1 VSKTHVQYLID
12 LPSHDIDPS
21 CPTSTRVDYW
31 SHRFGV
37 SGEFK
42 LRPAQ
47 AGGLTAADQLAK
59 YPGTGAFIQA
69 AVGSGK
75 TLLALLLARVYADV
89 KNPLLLVKPALI
101 PELEAE
107 IHRWRHHFKL
117 MVPRVMAYS
126 QLSRPEST
134 DALRAIAPDLI
145 IADEAQSLGNP
156 KSARTLRFLR
166 YMESAPGTRFIGMTG
181 TWADKSISE
190 YAHLMRLAI
199 GPLCPLPEG
208 KRPFNAWRSV
218 LDVKGEP
225 NDSDIDRFKALADHY
240 NIPFGGG
247 TALRRDAARLAY
259 YTRLK
264 TTPGVLLTTQSSCD
278 EPLHI
283 TCVDPGVPQ
292 AIEDAMDT
300 MEKDWVL
307 PNGDEV
313 VDGTEYA
320 RHAATL
326 SVGFYNRW
334 DWDAV
339 DADSVWDAA
348 RKEWSS
354 CVRRYLSSHAREGCD
369 SPRLVE
375 DWVRRDQP
383 RNELT
388 RALADWDAVREL
400 QAPPTIPV
408 WVTYEVMLWAKAWLD
423 NLPTPSIIWYY
434 SRAVAPVLEQLGVYV
449 KTEKPKPD
457 YKKRPRVA
465 LPITKFGTGMNLQ
478 EYRHHLLIEP
488 RPSGKATEQWLG
500 RSHRGGQDQAV
511 HVDILT
517 GTWKQRL
524 AVRDSILRARFQ
536 QKTSGQDQKLL
547 IAEWH
552 DAPFLITKALR
563 GIEAKDTP

>member
-1 VSKTHVQYLID
+1 VTKLHTQYLID
-12 LPSHDIDPS
+12 LPSHNIDPS
-21 CPTSTRVDYW
+21 CPESTRVDYW
-31 SHRFGV
+31 SHRFGI

-47 AGGLTAADQLAK
+47 AGALTAADMLSQ
-59 YPGTGAFIQA
+59 YPGVGAFIQA

-75 TLLALLLARVYADV
+75 SLLALLIAQIYPGVQ
-89 KNPLLLVKPALI
+89 NPLLLVKPSLV
-101 PELEAE
+101 PEIEE
-107 IHRWRHHFKL
+107 QIHIWRPHFKL
-117 MVPRVMAYS
+117 KVPRIMAYS

-156 KSARTLRFLR
+156 TSARTMRFLR

-181 TWADKSISE
+181 TWADKSIAE
-190 YAHLMRLAI
+190 YAHLIELAI
-199 GPLCPLPEG
+199 GPLSPLPKQ
-208 KRPFNAWRSV
+208 KRMFNAWRSV

-225 NDSDIDRFKALADHY
+225 SDSDIDRFKPLADHY
-240 NIPFGGG
+240 NIPFGG
-247 TALRRDAARLAY
+247 TSIARRDAAREAY
-259 YTRLK
+259 FQRLK
-264 TTPGVLLTTQSSCD
+264 SLPGVLLTKKSSCD

-283 TCVDPGVPQ
+283 RCVDPGVPVD
-292 AIEDAMDT
+292 IEEALDT
-300 MEKDWVL
+300 MEKMWVL
-307 PNGDEV
+307 PNGDDV

-339 DADSVWDAA
+339 DADSEWDKA
-348 RKEWSS
+348 RKEWASE
-354 CVRRYLSSHAREGCD
+354 VRRYLSAHAREGCD

-375 DWVRRDQP
+375 DWVRKHQP
-383 RNELT
+383 RNNLT
-388 RALADWDAVREL
+388 PTLAAWDAVREL

-408 WVTYEVMLWAKAWLD
+408 WISYEVMLWAKAWVD
-423 NLPTPSIIWYY
+423 ALPEPAIIWYY
-434 SRAVAPVLEQLGVYV
+434 SRAVGPMLESLGVQV
-449 KTEKPKPD
+449 KYEKPKPD
-457 YKKRPRVA
+457 FRKQPKVA
-465 LPITKFGTGMNLQ
+465 LPITKFGTGHNLQ
-478 EYRHHLLIEP
+478 EYRHHLLLEP

-500 RSHRGGQDQAV
+500 RSHRGGQDQPV

-517 GTWKQRL
+517 ATWKQRL

-536 QKTSGQDQKLL
+536 QKTSGQEQKLL

-552 DAPFLITKALR
+552 DAPYLITKALA
-563 GIEAKDTP
+563 GHDTEAP